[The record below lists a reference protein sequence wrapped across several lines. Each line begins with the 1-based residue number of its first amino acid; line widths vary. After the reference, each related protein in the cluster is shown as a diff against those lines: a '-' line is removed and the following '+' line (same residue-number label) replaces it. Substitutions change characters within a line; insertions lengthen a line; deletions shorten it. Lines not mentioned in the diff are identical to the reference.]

1 MACAILRAKGAAFAA
16 RYTMLKITKFG
27 GSSLASATQFQK
39 VKQIVTADPA
49 RKIVVV
55 SAAGKRFASDNKL
68 TDLLYLC
75 YAHLQYGVNYDSV
88 FSRVVRRYEEI
99 RHTLHLQVDLES
111 EFAKIRAKMDSGIS
125 QDELASRGEYLSAL
139 LMADYLGYE
148 FLDAADFLKF
158 QATGQVDMAAT
169 SAALLEKAAG
179 KRCVIPGFYGVLPN
193 GHIKTFTRGGSD
205 VTGAIVAAVLGA
217 DVYENWTD
225 VPGILM
231 ADPRIVDDPKPLDH
245 ISYSELRELSYI
257 GTQVLHEDTIA
268 PVREKSIPINIRN
281 TNAPELPGTM
291 ICSELPNDV
300 KSSDITGVFG
310 RKGCTLLTVRKNGLC
325 AQGEILQQLFAGLS
339 GFDLPVLHFVC
350 GIDQITL
357 LLSQRADSQAA
368 ELFAQSLKK
377 KQLADAVQITQEVS
391 VLATLSRNLL
401 QNPAIAGRVLNTLS
415 AQGIPALSALQC
427 QLSQSFLTAVPDACF
442 EQAIRA
448 LYQEFVSTTQK
459 GV

>member
-1 MACAILRAKGAAFAA
+1 MSAQE
-16 RYTMLKITKFG
+16 TMLKIAKFG

-49 RKIVVV
+49 RKVIIV
-55 SAAGKRFASDNKL
+55 SAAGKRFSSDNKL

-75 YAHLQYGVNYDSV
+75 SAHLQYGVNYDSV

-99 RHTLHLQVDLES
+99 RHTLNLNVDLDA
-111 EFAKIRAKMDSGIS
+111 EFAQIRAKMDSGIS

-148 FLDAADFLKF
+148 FLDAADFLQF

-169 SAALLEKAAG
+169 SAALLEKSAG

-205 VTGAIVAAVLGA
+205 VTGAIVAAVLDA

-231 ADPRIVDDPKPLDH
+231 ADPRIVENPKPLDH

-268 PVREKSIPINIRN
+268 PVREKNIPINIRN
-281 TNAPELPGTM
+281 TNAPELPGTL
-291 ICSELPNDV
+291 ICSQLPSDA
-300 KSSDITGVFG
+300 KSTEITGIFG
-310 RKGCTLLTVRKNGLC
+310 RKGCTLLTIQKNGLC
-325 AQGEILQQLFAGLS
+325 TRNGSLQQLFTELAGY
-339 GFDLPVLHFVC
+339 DLPVLHFVC
-350 GIDQITL
+350 GIDQISL
-357 LLSQRADSQAA
+357 LLSQRADSQSV
-368 ELFAQSLKK
+368 ELFAHSLRK
-377 KQLADAVQITQEVS
+377 KQLADTAQVTPEVS
-391 VLATLSRNLL
+391 VLATLSRNLT
-401 QNPAIAGRVLNTLS
+401 QNPAIAGRILSTL
-415 AQGIPALSALQC
+415 ARKNIPAMSALQC
-427 QLSQSFLTAVPDACF
+427 QLSQSFLTAVPDLHF
-442 EQAIRA
+442 EQAIDA
-448 LYQEFVSTTQK
+448 LYQEFVIPTEK